1 MSATII
7 PAIGLK
13 RNVANNVGTSLKSR
27 VRYGGINGNGNLMKV
42 NTNATALN
50 ILIVIK
56 RLFCCIYN
64 FLLPFILLR
73 KFEQQ
78 KHLHLLP
85 SRLYC
90 RLQTLTESRQS
101 KKLIVVVAGLDYC
114 RLGITPYP
122 EDEYINFILNLY
134 YMISFKTQ
142 YFCLR
147 LI

>member
-73 KFEQQ
+73 KGGNLYNKKPPSSPIQTILSASDFHWIKTKQ
-78 KHLHLLP
+78 KLIRCRRRLKLLP
-85 SRLYC
+85 VGNY
-90 RLQTLTESRQS
+90 TLPRRWIYQFYF
-101 KKLIVVVAGLDYC
+101 K
-114 RLGITPYP
+114 
-122 EDEYINFILNLY
+122 FILHD
-134 YMISFKTQ
+134 
-142 YFCLR
+142 
-147 LI
+147 